1 MTMSQLDPQLPAA
14 VRSPLQTVADVVA
27 RHYKDQ
33 FGRGPQRCRAHF
45 AGRDAVLVVLD
56 GTMSPAERRL
66 TDMGEGERVR
76 GARSAL
82 QRAVQDDV
90 VKAVAHV
97 VGRPVLHAVTGI
109 DVDHDVATELFV
121 LTDDEGPSSGA
132 DLSGPGRAG

>member
-82 QRAVQDDV
+82 QHAVQDDV
-90 VKAVAHV
+90 TRAVTEV

-121 LTDDEGPSSGA
+121 LADDPGLSSGRG
-132 DLSGPGRAG
+132 LSAPDQAG